1 MFNLGLYIT
10 TIMIWGTTWI
20 ITKHQVSELSALHS
34 VLFRYLLAAILLQG
48 ILFFLKSKE
57 R

>member
-34 VLFRYLLAAILLQG
+34 VLFRYLLAQSLAFGVI
-48 ILFFLKSKE
+48 
-57 R
+57 